1 MAIAGK
7 LIGAL
12 IGSIAGP
19 FGTLFGGL
27 IGHLFD
33 RAVEERQAQSAIR
46 DYRMG
51 RGDRVVRDPWATVDP
66 VSQAQINF
74 LTCLIGLS
82 LAVAETDGAATASHL
97 EAMKDFFRRN
107 FSFPSV
113 DQELLQ
119 RLIDEMYLS
128 RHRIDVA
135 GLCAYYGTVS
145 TGEGRV
151 LLLRLLFQ
159 IAASDARRVSPSEEE
174 RIRGISRLLGMEESA
189 FARVRAEFTRGS
201 EAAWEVLG
209 VSSDADVE
217 EIKAAYRQLAIANHP
232 DRVASLG
239 PQFVKVAEEKF
250 KAIQEAYEEI
260 RRQKGF

>member
-33 RAVEERQAQSAIR
+33 RALEERQMLGSAPGTR
-46 DYRMG
+46 VRM
-51 RGDRVVRDPWATVDP
+51 DPWTPVDP
-66 VSQAQINF
+66 VSQAQVNF

-82 LAVAETDGAATASHL
+82 LAVAETDSAVRASHV

-107 FSFPSV
+107 FSFPLA

-119 RLIDEMYLS
+119 RLIDEMYIN
-128 RHRIDVA
+128 RQRIDVA
-135 GLCAYYGTVS
+135 GLCAYYAAVS
-145 TGEGRV
+145 NGEGRV
-151 LLLRLLFQ
+151 LLLRLLFE
-159 IAASDARRVSPSEEE
+159 IAQADSPGVSSAEEE
-174 RIRGISRLLGMEESA
+174 RIRRISFLLGMDESD
-189 FARVRAEFTRGS
+189 FSRVRAEFSPSTGS
-201 EAAWEVLG
+201 AWEVLG
-209 VSSDADVE
+209 VSPHADAE
-217 EIKAAYRQLAIANHP
+217 EIKSVYRQLVIANHP
-232 DRVASLG
+232 DRVANLG
-239 PQFVKVAEEKF
+239 PEFVKLAEEKF

-260 RRQKGF
+260 RRQKNF

>member
-19 FGTLFGGL
+19 FGTLFGGI

-33 RAVEERQAQSAIR
+33 RAAEERQMPR
-46 DYRMG
+46 LD
-51 RGDRVVRDPWATVDP
+51 RDPWAGGAGDP
-66 VSQAQINF
+66 VSQAQVNF

-82 LAVAETDGAATASHL
+82 LAVAETDDGVRASHV
-97 EAMKDFFRRN
+97 EAMKEFFRRN

-119 RLIDEMYLS
+119 RLVEEMYAN
-128 RHRIDVA
+128 RHRIDVP
-135 GLCAYYGTVS
+135 GLCAYYAAVS
-145 TGEGRV
+145 TVEGRV

-159 IAASDARRVSPSEEE
+159 IAASDALGVSAAEEE
-174 RIRGISRLLGMEESA
+174 RIRRIAFLLGMDEHSFRRA
-189 FARVRAEFTRGS
+189 RAEFTSGES
-201 EAAWEVLG
+201 SAWEILG
-209 VSSDADVE
+209 VSREASVE
-217 EIKAAYRQLAIANHP
+217 KIKAAYRQLAIQNHP

-239 PQFVKVAEEKF
+239 PEFVKVAEEKF
-250 KAIQEAYEEI
+250 KAVQVAYEEL
-260 RRQKGF
+260 RRVKGF